1 MMFPQFE
8 AFDII
13 YNALEAVEQ
22 KIMKKFYKS
31 MDELIGFIGEYCN
44 EESMGKFKRQ
54 DVFQVYI
61 DETRVAEFDKRWV
74 KKMLNKP
81 IDDRRRL
88 RMNSIKQSKLLAE
101 ADYEAQLLRLIEI
114 VDVDIKSLDAREK
127 ILNEVGGDQV
137 G

>member
-1 MMFPQFE
+1 
-8 AFDII
+8 
-13 YNALEAVEQ
+13 
-22 KIMKKFYKS
+22 

-81 IDDRRRL
+81 IDDLPDKNELRELFTNKKTKEPDHKLVKGFLSALKTITDRRRL
-88 RMNSIKQSKLLAE
+88 SKSTFLMIFKNMTISSCGYVE
-101 ADYEAQLLRLIEI
+101 RDF
-114 VDVDIKSLDAREK
+114 
-127 ILNEVGGDQV
+127 
-137 G
+137 